1 MDIATLGLAIDSRP
15 AKEAAKALDSLTD
28 AGKRAEVVTH
38 KVEASFD
45 AEALAAAT
53 AKGAVVGLTAAL
65 AANGEAQRKEE
76 AASRAAAKAAKDAT
90 GAQDDLAGAYNRS
103 AIAITAAIASAALLV
118 KGYIGVADSVT
129 VLNNQLKLATGST
142 EAAAKASAGL
152 YEIAQRSRVN
162 FLELGGTY
170 ASIARN
176 AGEMGIAQS
185 RVLKVTESIAN
196 AMTISGGSAASM
208 NAALVQLG
216 QGMSSGVL
224 RGEELNS
231 VMEQAPRLAKAL
243 ADGLGVPIGRLRE
256 MGAAGEITAQQVVK
270 ALESQSAVLAGEVA
284 GATMTVGQSFVQLT
298 NASTRAIGEFDA
310 ASGSSAAL
318 AAAISAGAGAVDTLG
333 TAFKNNQGVI
343 QTVMGAIAGGAVL
356 ATLGALPSAIGAVTA
371 ALTGLGVVLSANP
384 VVLALLGIGAV
395 VGGGVAAVNALA
407 KTDSGI
413 KDAIR
418 SLQAENERSE
428 AALERAIAGGRGS
441 GADNIRKVIEER
453 KKAIR
458 ELNAEMALRDN
469 AGAAN
474 PAEDARFAAST
485 AAKKAEE
492 AAAREL
498 TGIRQKLYKVDADY
512 LPTLQKL
519 HQQYQDGRISLQEY
533 RADVEA
539 LAKANYKAATP
550 KGPKTPAKAS
560 EEAQA
565 YAKYYTDFSKAAN
578 AAQGEVDE
586 LTKSQTKLAAMLV
599 DPVFQKM
606 PETWRQTTLQAAY
619 AAIAVEQEA
628 DAQDANTK
636 ALKAAT
642 VARDADIKKTVAS
655 TASDNAKAQALEDEI
670 ALWGKSEEAIKA
682 LTIARLEDE
691 KAVQMSYGDTDAVQ
705 AIEDRIA
712 AIKRLAVATDKVNGL
727 KAADKAAKD
736 AAGEWERASNKI
748 ESDITNALMRGFESG
763 KGFAENLRDVLVN
776 MFKSMI
782 LEPTIRGIVSPA
794 VGAVQSALGLGGGS
808 GGGSLLSLFGGSG
821 GGLGGL
827 LGQFGSGFSG
837 SASAASAMMGGAPLT
852 GAASLGSMAAAAAP
866 WIAGAFAL
874 KSLTDYKVESRGS
887 GLTAT
892 LAAGGL
898 PSGSVGMY
906 NEFQQTGGVGGGG
919 VTINRDWLTAGQ
931 DVADY
936 MAGSVKAA
944 TTSVKSFAAALGLA
958 PEAVDGFTKAIEI
971 SITGLSPEQ
980 QTAAINDAIAGFAS
994 DMAQSAYGGALEGL
1008 TRTGETSGQTLQ
1020 RLATD
1025 LTGVNDALGQLGLAI
1040 LPVGINGAATA
1051 SALVSAFGGLEQ
1063 MQTSVGAY
1071 YNAIYTDAE
1080 KAAQATAKL
1089 DAQFAALGISVPAN
1103 EAAFKTLVEGI
1114 DITTVE
1120 GQRLA
1125 ASVINL
1131 APAFSQASQAA
1142 RAAANNMMA
1151 AISNWGSSGDLRAF
1165 KAQQLQQ
1172 SLAAG
1177 GLNLSLD
1184 QIMGATQESA
1194 LQYYQSLDPNSAQAQ
1209 VLLANQQAIYDFV
1222 QGGRQIAQNPVEQ
1235 SSGAGGAVAD
1245 AQSAASAILDAWQ
1258 GITDGIFDEANRIR
1272 GLMGIGRTGSLSEAQ
1287 TAFTIANAQANAG
1300 DPNAARSLPALGRN
1314 VVSLATASATSL
1326 QDLRRIQGQT
1336 ALTLERTGVNLA
1348 GRYGTNIPADMLPF
1362 VQNGATNTSSGA
1374 ATTSSAG
1381 TVSTSNWSPEWAQLL
1396 EACKQT
1402 QINTRTVAN
1411 LLTGAMP
1418 AQTRLQVQVITP

>member
-1 MDIATLGLAIDSRP
+1 MDIATLGLAVDSRP
-15 AKEAAKALDSLTD
+15 VTAAAKALDTLAD

-38 KVEASFD
+38 KVES
-45 AEALAAAT
+45 AT
-53 AKGAVVGLTAAL
+53 RGS
-65 AANGEAQRKEE
+65 AQ
-76 AASRAAAKAAKDAT
+76 AAKDAA

-103 AIAITAAIASAALLV
+103 TIAITAAIASAALMV
-118 KGYIGVADSVT
+118 KGYVQAADSVT
-129 VLNNQLKLATGST
+129 VLNNQLKLATGSIQ
-142 EAAAKASAGL
+142 AAAVASEGL
-152 YEIAQRSRVN
+152 YQIAQRSRVN
-162 FLELGGTY
+162 FIELGGTY
-170 ASIARN
+170 ASIARS

-270 ALESQSAVLAGEVA
+270 ALESQSAVLAGEVS
-284 GATMTVGQSFVQLT
+284 GATMTVAQSFVQLT

-333 TAFKNNQGVI
+333 TAFKNNAGVI
-343 QTVMGAIAGGAVL
+343 QTVMGAIAGGAAL
-356 ATLGALPSAIGAVTA
+356 AALGALPSAIGAVTS
-371 ALTGLGVVLSANP
+371 ALTGLSVVLAANP

-395 VGGGVAAVNALA
+395 VGGGVAAVNALS

-441 GADNIRKVIEER
+441 GADNIRKTIEER
-453 KKAIR
+453 KKAVR
-458 ELNAEMALRDN
+458 ELNAELALREN
-469 AGAAN
+469 VTS

-485 AAKKAEE
+485 AAKKADE
-492 AAAREL
+492 AASREL
-498 TGIRQKLYKVDADY
+498 AGIRQKLYKVDADY

-519 HQQYQDGRISLQEY
+519 HQQYSDGRLTLAEY
-533 RADVEA
+533 RRDVEA
-539 LAKANYKAATP
+539 LAKANYKAPTA
-550 KGPKTPAKAS
+550 GPKIPAKAS
-560 EEAQA
+560 EEAAA
-565 YAKYYTDFSKAAN
+565 YAKYFQEFAKAAN
-578 AAQGEVDE
+578 TAQGEVDN
-586 LTKSQTKLAAMLV
+586 LTASQTKLAAMLV

-606 PETWRQTTLQAAY
+606 PETWRQTALQAAY
-619 AAIAVEQEA
+619 AAVAVEQEA

-642 VARDADIKKTVAS
+642 AARDADIKKTIDS

-670 ALWGKSEEAIKA
+670 ELWGKSEEAIKA
-682 LTIARLEDE
+682 LTIARLKDE
-691 KAVQMSYGDTDAVQ
+691 MAVQMSYGDDEAVRVIEARIK
-705 AIEDRIA
+705 AIE
-712 AIKRLAVATDKVNGL
+712 RLAVATDKTNNL

-736 AAGEWERASNKI
+736 AAAEWERASNKI

-794 VGAVQSALGLGGGS
+794 VGGATSAAGGGVTGMMGKAWDWITGGGGGTAGSSQATSLAFSSAFGSAPTAAGAGGGFMSGLGGIGA
-808 GGGSLLSLFGGSG
+808 LAKQALPW
-821 GGLGGL
+821 LGGL
-827 LGQFGSGFSG
+827 
-837 SASAASAMMGGAPLT
+837 
-852 GAASLGSMAAAAAP
+852 SM
-866 WIAGAFAL
+866 L

-906 NEFQQTGGVGGGG
+906 NEFQQTGGLGGGG
-919 VTINRDWLTAGQ
+919 TTINRDWSTAGQ

-936 MAGSVKAA
+936 MSGAVKASTASVKAY
-944 TTSVKSFAAALGLA
+944 AAALGLV

-980 QTAAINDAIAGFAS
+980 QKAAINDAIAGFTS
-994 DMAQSAYGGALEGL
+994 DMVSSAYGGALEGL
-1008 TRTGETSGQTLQ
+1008 ARTGETSGQTLQ
-1020 RLATD
+1020 RLASD
-1025 LTGVNDALGQLGLAI
+1025 LTGVNEALDSLGLAM

-1063 MQTSVGAY
+1063 MQSSVGAY
-1071 YNAIYTDAE
+1071 YNAIYSDAE
-1080 KAAQATAKL
+1080 KAAMATENL
-1089 DAQFAALGISVPAN
+1089 DAQFAALGLSVPAN
-1103 EAAFKTLVEGI
+1103 EAEFRKLVESM
-1114 DITTVE
+1114 DISTTE

-1142 RAAANNMMA
+1142 RTAANNMMS
-1151 AISNWGSSGDLRAF
+1151 AISNWGTSSDLRAF

-1172 SLAAG
+1172 TLAAG
-1177 GLNLSLD
+1177 GLNLSIGE
-1184 QIMGATQESA
+1184 IMGATQQSA
-1194 LQYYQSLDPNSAQAQ
+1194 LAFYQSLDANSAQAQ
-1209 VLLANQQAIYDFV
+1209 ALLANQQAIYDFV
-1222 QGGRQIAQNPVEQ
+1222 GGSQQSAGSSFGSGVG
-1235 SSGAGGAVAD
+1235 SSGGGGGGAVAE

-1258 GITDGIFDEANRIR
+1258 SVTDGIFDEVNRIR

-1287 TAFTIANAQANAG
+1287 TAFAIANAQANAG
-1300 DPNAARSLPALGRN
+1300 DMTAAKSLPELSRN
-1314 VVSLATASATSL
+1314 VISLATAGAASL
-1326 QDLRRIQGQT
+1326 EDLRRIQGQT
-1336 ALTLERTGVNLA
+1336 ALALERTGVSLA
-1348 GRYGTNIPADMLPF
+1348 GRSGSSIPADMLPF
-1362 VQNGATNTSSGA
+1362 VQSGA
-1374 ATTSSAG
+1374 STGSTTTLPAAG
-1381 TVSTSNWSPEWAQLL
+1381 GVSTSNWTPQWEQLL
-1396 EACKQT
+1396 EACKAT
-1402 QINTRTVAN
+1402 QVNTRTVAN

-1418 AQTRLQVQVITP
+1418 AQTRLQVEVITP